1 MSRRIAITGVSRG
14 LGRAMVEQFIE
25 RGHTIYGCAR
35 NSDAIAELRNEFP
48 SHHFEVVDISHSDA
62 VEKWAN
68 GVIADGVPD
77 LLINNAAVINR
88 SEPLWEVH
96 AREFESLMNVN
107 VCGTFHTIKH
117 FMPAMIAAGT
127 GVIVNFSSG
136 WGRST
141 SPEVVPYCA
150 SKFAIEGL
158 SKGLSQEIPRGLA
171 VVAFNPGVIHTDML
185 DSCFGGSASAFPSPS
200 EWAEKAVPY
209 LLSLDVSD
217 NGKSVDVP

>member
-35 NSDAIAELRNEFP
+35 NSDAIEELRNEFP
-48 SHHFEVVDISHSDA
+48 SHHFDVVDISHSDA

-68 GVIADGVPD
+68 GVIADVVPD

-158 SKGLSQEIPRGLA
+158 SKGCRRGFRRKSREGWRWSLLIRESSILICSTAALA
-171 VVAFNPGVIHTDML
+171 EVLRRFRRPV
-185 DSCFGGSASAFPSPS
+185 
-200 EWAEKAVPY
+200 
-209 LLSLDVSD
+209 
-217 NGKSVDVP
+217 NGLRKPCLTC